1 MERRS
6 YKRVGAP
13 EIRAAGDSVTLS
25 GYAAVF
31 RSYSQNLGGFVEII
45 EPDAFNSVLQDDTL
59 ALYNHDSGY
68 VLGSRE
74 NGTLQLNADNVG
86 LRYDISLNLA
96 DPQHVSLAEKVK
108 RGDVRGSSF
117 AFMMP
122 PDGSGESWGLTA
134 EGFPLRSLTKV
145 AWLGDVGPVSRPA
158 YKATSDAG
166 LSAALRSLS
175 ASTAVDISELVAAC
189 GRDELR
195 SYLPV
200 SNTDGEVPVEETPV
214 SHTAVDL
221 SNYRRRLELL
231 QPVPFR
237 V

>member
-13 EIRAAGDSVTLS
+13 EVRAAGDGVTLS

-31 RSYSQNLGGFVEII
+31 RSYSQNLGGFVESI
-45 EPDAFNSVLQDDTL
+45 EPDAFAGVLEDDTL

-74 NGTLQLNADNVG
+74 NGTLLLSADAVG
-86 LRYDISLNLA
+86 LRYDVALNLA
-96 DPQHVSLAEKVK
+96 DQQHVSLAEKVK

-122 PDGSGESWGLTA
+122 ADGSGESWGMTA
-134 EGFPLRSLTKV
+134 EGFPLRTLTRV

-158 YKATSDAG
+158 YKATSADG
-166 LSAALRSLS
+166 LSAALRSLA
-175 ASTAVDISELVAAC
+175 ASTAVDVSELVAAC

-200 SNTDGEVPVEETPV
+200 SHTGEVPVEEIPV
-214 SHTAVDL
+214 SHTAADL
-221 SNYRRRLELL
+221 SSYRRRLELL